1 MCWRCQF
8 GSCNVILFLS
18 PCMVDAMIFASQNL
32 QKCKFLKICQ
42 KQIWLYLIQEKSSF
56 QTESCL
62 RHSGKFNNSRQTFE
76 SIFINANS
84 YSALILVEHILFT
97 VDIIMVSAF
106 PKHWFYD
113 FLHISFQPLGMLF
126 LNDAFHFFM

>member
-1 MCWRCQF
+1 
-8 GSCNVILFLS
+8 
-18 PCMVDAMIFASQNL
+18 MVDAMIFIL
-32 QKCKFLKICQ
+32 Q
-42 KQIWLYLIQEKSSF
+42 KQIWLYLIWEKSSF

-84 YSALILVEHILFT
+84 YSALILVGHILFT

-106 PKHWFYD
+106 PKHWFCD

-126 LNDAFHFFM
+126 LNDAFYFFMWQGYPDTVSKGNMVQRQHCSDSDQ